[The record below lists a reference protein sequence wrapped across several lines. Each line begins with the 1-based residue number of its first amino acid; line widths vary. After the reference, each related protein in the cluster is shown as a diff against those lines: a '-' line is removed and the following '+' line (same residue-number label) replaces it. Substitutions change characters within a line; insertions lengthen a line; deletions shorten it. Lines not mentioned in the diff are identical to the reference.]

1 MQVPMQSTRN
11 TAGFFA
17 RTFHRLG
24 PVTGL
29 ILGLLAASLQA
40 QAEWEDDLQ
49 LQMESEKQCKA
60 VSISNVVEFTTDG
73 HDGITATVECED
85 GRFFQASR
93 DRPLR
98 AFSLAECKDE
108 AACVAIRH
116 KPKSE

>member
-1 MQVPMQSTRN
+1 MHVPMQS
-11 TAGFFA
+11 A
-17 RTFHRLG
+17 RKAADIFVYAFHRLG

-29 ILGLLAASLQA
+29 ILGLLTASLA
-40 QAEWEDDLQ
+40 AHAEWEDDLQ
-49 LQMESEKQCKA
+49 LQIESEKQCKA

-116 KPKSE
+116 KRSAE